1 MISFKQAF
9 DAARKAGNRYFSW
22 NGNDYN
28 TMTKEEKNSGN
39 ILGFLKLNTNTG
51 DNSNFLKAEKKFTI
65 LDVGIIYKS
74 Y

>member
-39 ILGFLKLNTNTG
+39 ILGFLKLNTN
-51 DNSNFLKAEKKFTI
+51 FIKKNYFNI
-65 LDVGIIYKS
+65 NKNLRLNI
-74 Y
+74 